1 VPEALG
7 GTMTAKQALDAAAAN
22 YVKAATEKGFIK

>member
-1 VPEALG
+1 VLTGAMP
-7 GTMTAKQALDAAAAN
+7 AKSALDAAAAA

>member
-1 VPEALG
+1 V
-7 GTMTAKQALDAAAAN
+7 MTGAMSPKQALDVAAAA